1 VDQYSN
7 PNVQLQG
14 PKVLDKLD
22 LNVPFTPPPQ
32 AIVIPNADA
41 TFYSRLIKKMLLDL
55 TQGRI

>member
-1 VDQYSN
+1 
-7 PNVQLQG
+7 VQLQG